1 MLFNGILINFLLN
14 MDKRVA
20 QRCNCNLYVLLLYV
34 LTVA

>member
-20 QRCNCNLYVLLLYV
+20 QRCNLYVLLLYV